1 MKLLLDTHIIL
12 WALDDNPKLPLEA
25 RTFIMDEKND
35 IYYSTASVWETAI
48 KYMSRPDKIWIG
60 GSKLSELCRKM
71 GYRMLPIEDRHVM
84 ALETLVCHN
93 QDHNDPF
100 DRMMIAQAKADGLKF
115 VTHDYKISFYE
126 EPCVLSV

>member
-1 MKLLLDTHIIL
+1 
-12 WALDDNPKLPLEA
+12 
-25 RTFIMDEKND
+25 
-35 IYYSTASVWETAI
+35 
-48 KYMSRPDKIWIG
+48 
-60 GSKLSELCRKM
+60 
-71 GYRMLPIEDRHVM
+71 MLPIEDRHVM

-100 DRMMIAQAKADGLKF
+100 DRMMIAQAKAGGLKF

>member
-12 WALDDNPKLPLEA
+12 WALDDNPRLPLEA
-25 RTFIMDEKND
+25 RRFIMDEKM
-35 IYYSTASVWETAI
+35 IFITARHRSGRQRLNI
-48 KYMSRPDKIWIG
+48 CQGRIRFGLG

-93 QDHNDPF
+93 QVHNDPF

-126 EPCVLSV
+126 ESCVLPV

>member
-60 GSKLSELCRKM
+60 GRSCLNYAGKWDIGCCRSRTGM
-71 GYRMLPIEDRHVM
+71 
-84 ALETLVCHN
+84 
-93 QDHNDPF
+93 
-100 DRMMIAQAKADGLKF
+100 
-115 VTHDYKISFYE
+115 
-126 EPCVLSV
+126 

>member
-1 MKLLLDTHIIL
+1 MKLLPDTHIIL

-71 GYRMLPIEDRHVM
+71 GYRM
-84 ALETLVCHN
+84 
-93 QDHNDPF
+93 
-100 DRMMIAQAKADGLKF
+100 MIAQAKADGLKF